1 MTRKLSILH
10 SPVSDSPY
18 LIYEKWADEQPQH
31 ITSFKTEQEA
41 RDYCKARQKIRVIAE
56 YSLDG

>member
-1 MTRKLSILH
+1 MTHKLTIVHEPLN
-10 SPVSDSPY
+10 DSAY
-18 LIYEKWADEQPQH
+18 SVYETWGYQQSQR

-41 RDYCKARQKIRVIAE
+41 RDYCKARQKCRVIAE